1 MYINST
7 VMTLQVDAPLSAA
20 PEGRSGDTRRGPDP
34 VSLRYPAHSRLAVGA
49 GGQPALGQNNHMRR
63 KLPAIQPLSKPA
75 GWRSLF
81 SGFIVAG
88 SPKLACE
95 VGLQHENNDMKDI
108 CGRHFLFDKQCARIE
123 RTTTVIPQLSKNY
136 HVRRPGDLHPFSLS
150 QQLSHSHSGRPFT
163 LCYPK
168 RYELNTTPAILFPS
182 TLVLNG
188 RNAFTKENCK
198 LTRPKL
204 NNPTCCNLLN
214 VKDLRQKSPSYPDPV
229 VGAPRSFIHRISEL
243 SSLEGETE
251 RQEKLK
257 KKGRPKKTA
266 S

>member
-1 MYINST
+1 MYINSS

-20 PEGRSGDTRRGPDP
+20 PEERSGDTRRGPDP

-49 GGQPALGQNNHMRR
+49 GGHPALGQNNHMRR
-63 KLPAIQPLSKPA
+63 KLPAIQPLS
-75 GWRSLF
+75 S
-81 SGFIVAG
+81 
-88 SPKLACE
+88 
-95 VGLQHENNDMKDI
+95 
-108 CGRHFLFDKQCARIE
+108 ARIE

-136 HVRRPGDLHPFSLS
+136 HVRRPGGDLHPFSLS
-150 QQLSHSHSGRPFT
+150 EQLSHSHSGRPFT

-168 RYELNTTPAILFPS
+168 RFELNTTPAILFPS

-257 KKGRPKKTA
+257 KKGKPKKTA